1 MPGLANSM
9 IDHSS
14 ESWFSTGVPVSAIR
28 APPGSD
34 LIAFACRLRWFLIAC
49 ASSQTTRDQLTSD
62 SAALRTEMQAA
73 GNATHVTLESSNWAG
88 GILTAP
94 PAGQTFNS
102 VAAQF
107 TVPTPKK
114 PSGVSGN
121 SFAASAW
128 VGIDG
133 DTAQNAIL
141 QTGVDFNLAGNGAVS
156 FDAWFEW
163 FPLASVD
170 FSGIP
175 IAAGDVISLSVVSS
189 SSSSGT
195 ATIENLTTGKTVSK
209 VVSAPNSQA
218 HLQGQNAEWIV
229 EDFEEGNSLV
239 PFADFGTVVFSDA
252 VAKTQS
258 ETVTLA
264 DVTPIVLV
272 SSANKALT
280 SVTVESTSEIEV
292 TYL

>member
-1 MPGLANSM
+1 MKFSAVLFANLLAVSAVIAAPRNSKRSGLAERVARREAARSGAPLKLTE
-9 IDHSS
+9 
-14 ESWFSTGVPVSAIR
+14 ESADAR
-28 APPGSD
+28 AER
-34 LIAFACRLRWFLIAC
+34 IA
-49 ASSQTTRDQLTSD
+49 QG
-62 SAALRTEMQAA
+62 TE
-73 GNATHVTLESSNWAG
+73 GTEATQVTLESSNWAG

-102 VAAQF
+102 VVGTF
-107 TVPTPKK
+107 TVPTPSIPAGSKGA
-114 PSGVSGN
+114 S
-121 SFAASAW
+121 AASAW

-141 QTGVDFNLAGNGAVS
+141 QTGIDFNVASSGAVS

-163 FPLASVD
+163 FPLASTD
-170 FSGIP
+170 FTGIA
-175 IAAGDVISLSVVSS
+175 IKAGDVISLSVVSS

-195 ATIENLTTGKTVSK
+195 ATIENVTTGVKVSK
-209 VVSAPNSQA
+209 VIAAPNTAA

-239 PFADFGTVVFSDA
+239 PFADFGSVVFTGA
-252 VAKTQS
+252 VAKTATES
-258 ETVTLA
+258 VTLSG
-264 DVTPIVLV
+264 VSPIILV

-280 SVTVESTSEIEV
+280 SVTVGSTSSLTV